1 MSRFVRNTAIQ
12 VQIESTYGT
21 DPGSWAATHVV
32 PCKSATFDT
41 PNDRVPRE
49 LLRGHMGGFDE
60 IYTVGTG
67 RMQFEVELA
76 ASGTAGTAPA
86 WGPLLRACGFAQ
98 TIVAADRVEYLPVS
112 TGFVSATIRYFLDG
126 VLHTA
131 TGARGTVTLS
141 LNAFGLPMMQFD
153 FTSLQTTPTA
163 TATPTGDFTAWKK
176 PLAINEANTAEL
188 RIGATYSAGSVAGG
202 TLAVNGDVSLNIGN
216 SVQHMKLLNGRS
228 VDITDRNMSGQAAL
242 FFGTPSDEVAFHTAM
257 RADTMTTLGFS
268 LGGTA
273 GSRIAIH
280 APNVQRMS
288 LRPQEYQGRQMM
300 AAEFKLVPNAG
311 NDELRIVSR

>member
-21 DPGSWAATHVV
+21 DPGSWAGTHVV
-32 PCKSATFDT
+32 PVRNATLDT
-41 PNDRVPRE
+41 PSDREPRE
-49 LLRGHMGGFDE
+49 LLRGYMGGFDE
-60 IYTVGTG
+60 IFTVSTG

-98 TIVAADRVEYLPVS
+98 TIVAADRVEYLPIS
-112 TGFVSATIRYFLDG
+112 TSFPSLTIRYFLDG

-141 LNAFGLPMMQFD
+141 LNAFGLPLLQFD
-153 FTSLQTTPTA
+153 FTSLQTVLSA

-176 PLAINEANTAEL
+176 PLAINEANSAEW
-188 RIGATYSAGSVAGG
+188 RIGATYTTGAISGG
-202 TLAVNGDVSLNIGN
+202 TQAVNGEFSIDIGN

-228 VDITDRNMSGQAAL
+228 IDITDRNVMGRGTL
-242 FFGTPSDEVAFHTAM
+242 FYGTPSDEIAFVSAM
-257 RADTMTTLGFS
+257 RSDTNTSLGFAI
-268 LGGTA
+268 GGTA
-273 GSRIAIH
+273 GNRITVH
-280 APNVQRMS
+280 MPNVQRMS

-300 AAEFKLVPNAG
+300 AAEFKVVPNTG
-311 NDELRIVSR
+311 NDEIRIVSR